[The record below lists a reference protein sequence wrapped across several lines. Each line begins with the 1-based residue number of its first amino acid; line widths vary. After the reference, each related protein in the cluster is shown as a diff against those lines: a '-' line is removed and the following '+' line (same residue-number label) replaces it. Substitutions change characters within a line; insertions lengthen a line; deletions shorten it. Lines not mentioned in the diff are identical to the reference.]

1 MMKSLQNNAGYK
13 VKEILSLSLDDLDL
27 IVRLNE
33 PEDEKEKP
41 IDKAFP
47 FLFH

>member
-1 MMKSLQNNAGYK
+1 MMKNLQNNAGYK
-13 VKEILSLSLDDLDL
+13 IKEILNLSLDDLDL
-27 IVRLNE
+27 IVKLNE
-33 PEDEKEKP
+33 PEEDQEKP

>member
-13 VKEILSLSLDDLDL
+13 IKEILNLTLDDLDL
-27 IVRLNE
+27 IVKLNE
-33 PEDEKEKP
+33 PEEEKEQP

-47 FLFH
+47 SLFY